1 MKNMVN
7 YEVERNKS
15 KQIVS
20 NISNLLKQTEWKI
33 SELDK
38 SKKQTDSIIQKFDI
52 SCYRYNLVEEMSNS
66 KNRAEKNIRALI
78 DKLNNLIINFK
89 ESPEKSIKKINY
101 INDLLESS
109 EIQLKSIGKEQIND
123 INSMQLNSIK
133 KGIYNKYMLL
143 KSEIDRDI
151 IKEKFDKMQNRS
163 RLKRWFDRFFDV
175 EDEVERRRET
185 LFMQIQEI
193 DKTREALMQNTPPT
207 REYKIIDILAD
218 IEVFFMDSNV
228 PYSKYK
234 EKLHEIKDIKNK
246 INETFAIDSKELK
259 KVVVEKRQSRLPAKV
274 NNKLNK
280 LIKEREKAIAFLN
293 KNGYITPDE
302 EVKCITKSNMKNI
315 IQRIDS
321 ISDRLER
328 ALKA

>member
-38 SKKQTDSIIQKFDI
+38 SKKQTDGIMQKFDI
-52 SCYRYNLVEEMSNS
+52 NCYRYNLVEEMSLS
-66 KNRAEKNIRALI
+66 KNRAENNIRALI
-78 DKLNNLIINFK
+78 NKLNNLIINFK
-89 ESPEKSIKKINY
+89 DSPEKSIQKINY

-109 EIQLKSIGKEQIND
+109 EIQLKSIGKEQISD
-123 INSMQLNSIK
+123 ISSMQLNSVK
-133 KGIYNKYMLL
+133 KGIYNKYMLI

-163 RLKRWFDRFFDV
+163 KLKRWFDRFFDV
-175 EDEVERRRET
+175 EDEVERRREN

-193 DKTREALMQNTPPT
+193 DKTREVLRKNTAPAK
-207 REYKIIDILAD
+207 EYKIIDILAD
-218 IEVFFMDSNV
+218 IEVFFMDSDI
-228 PYSKYK
+228 PYSRYK
-234 EKLHEIKDIKNK
+234 DKINSIKDIKNK
-246 INETFAIDSKELK
+246 INETFSIDSKELK
-259 KVVVEKRQSRLPAKV
+259 KAVVEKRQSRLPAKV

-293 KNGYITPDE
+293 KNGYITPDDE
-302 EVKCITKSNMKNI
+302 PGGIAKSNMRNI
-315 IQRIDS
+315 IQRLDS
-321 ISDRLER
+321 ISERLER